1 MDEYV
6 RDMVQSG
13 VAIVGTGLA
22 SLAAGGYIPS
32 EWVSLA
38 TGAGAL
44 AFVAIAEK
52 VWREHRT
59 TIIDEIEDFVEDN
72 TGLDL
77 ELDEVVDTV
86 VEAGLEVATDLA
98 EDGVLDTPLSDV
110 GEELVEDIVE
120 NLEEMLKD
128 MTINAIRE
136 MLSERGLDT
145 DGRKADLIE
154 RLLNEA

>member
-1 MDEYV
+1 
-6 RDMVQSG
+6 
-13 VAIVGTGLA
+13 VAI
-22 SLAAGGYIPS
+22 
-32 EWVSLA
+32 
-38 TGAGAL
+38 
-44 AFVAIAEK
+44 
-52 VWREHRT
+52 
-59 TIIDEIEDFVEDN
+59 DF
-72 TGLDL
+72 
-77 ELDEVVDTV
+77 
-86 VEAGLEVATDLA
+86 A

>member
-1 MDEYV
+1 M
-6 RDMVQSG
+6 
-13 VAIVGTGLA
+13 A
-22 SLAAGGYIPS
+22 SLAAGGIIPS

-59 TIIDEIEDFVEDN
+59 AIIDEIEDFVDDK

-77 ELDEVVDTV
+77 ELDEVVDSV
-86 VEAGLEVATDLA
+86 VEAGLDIATDLA

-110 GEELVEDIVE
+110 AEELAAEVAED
-120 NLEEMLKD
+120 LEEALKD

-145 DGRKADLIE
+145 DGKKADLIE
-154 RLLNEA
+154 RLLDA

>member
-59 TIIDEIEDFVEDN
+59 TINDEIEDFVEDN

-77 ELDEVVDTV
+77 ELDEVVNTV
-86 VEAGLEVATDLA
+86 VEAGLEVAIDFA

>member
-1 MDEYV
+1 M
-6 RDMVQSG
+6 RNTIQSG

-22 SLAAGGYIPS
+22 SLAAGGFIPS

-59 TIIDEIEDFVEDN
+59 AIIDEIEDFGEDN

-86 VEAGLEVATDLA
+86 IEAGLEVAIDFA

-110 GEELVEDIVE
+110 AEELVEDIAE
-120 NLEEMLKD
+120 DLEEMLKD

-136 MLSERGLDT
+136 MLIGRGLDT
-145 DGRKADLIE
+145 DGKKADLIE